1 MQYTNIDVF
10 KAFALRHRKIVNII
24 LSLLIVSVL
33 IYLFNDGYSSRM
45 NNEPFSEIQN
55 VYLDMRVKDFDVY
68 NKLNVRELKKEVRG
82 LDVSSFQNE
91 IDWNELKKSDIDY
104 VMIRCGFRNLTNEE
118 LYVDKYFHRNIKE
131 ANRLGIPVG
140 VYFYSTAIS
149 EKEAIEEASFVLNTI
164 KDYDVTYPIA
174 YDFEMFNQNRTIGVS
189 DKTINNN
196 ALKFLDYVSAHG
208 YNGMLYTNL
217 RAIVSHWNLELFKN
231 YKIWYAQYIDV
242 PTYDG
247 EYDMWQYTD
256 RGSISGI
263 DGNVDLNTSY
273 IAYEI
278 IK

>member
-196 ALKFLDYVSAHG
+196 ALKLLDYVSAHG

-217 RAIVSHWNLELFKN
+217 RAIESHWNLELFKN

>member
-217 RAIVSHWNLELFKN
+217 RAIESHWNLELFKN